1 MKKRSAVQT
10 GSKLY
15 LLFII
20 LALCASACKTER
32 QVLKNTAELPLFG
45 QDTSL
50 LKDLN
55 GAIVEIEK
63 IEVETGFDDRVE
75 TYRMKYLSDG
85 LQVVGFLVKPKK
97 EGASWPVL
105 IYNRGGNREFGK
117 ITLRMMR
124 YLSYLASDGYVVLAS
139 QYRGNDGGEGKEEF
153 GGRDVNDVL
162 NLIEMAGSLPF
173 TEPGKI
179 VMLGY
184 SRGGMMTYLA
194 IKREAPINAAAV
206 VGGVTDVIQN
216 VEERGAGMRR
226 VVEELAGRDEVEHK
240 KRSAVYWPDKINVP
254 LLILHGEDDW
264 RVNVS
269 QAKKLAQE
277 LKKLGKEHKLVVFPC
292 GDHGLNTNR
301 PERNRLIFEWFEKHL
316 N

>member
-1 MKKRSAVQT
+1 MKNFSAVQANR
-10 GSKLY
+10 KLY
-15 LLFII
+15 LFFII
-20 LALCASACKTER
+20 LFLWAAACKTE
-32 QVLKNTAELPLFG
+32 QEALKNTAELPLFG
-45 QDTSL
+45 QDKSL
-50 LKDLN
+50 LKELN

-63 IEVETGFDDRVE
+63 IQTETGFDNRVE

-85 LQVVGFLVKPKK
+85 LKVVGFLVKPKK
-97 EGASWPVL
+97 EGGRWPVL

-162 NLIEMAGSLPF
+162 NLIELAGSLPF

-240 KRSAVYWPDKINVP
+240 KRSAAYWPDKINVP
-254 LLILHGEDDW
+254 VLILHGEDDW

-269 QAKKLAQE
+269 QARKLAQE
-277 LKKLGKEHKLVVFPC
+277 LKKLGKEHKLVVFTD

-301 PERNRLIFEWFEKHL
+301 SERNRLIFEWFEKHL